1 MNETVSQG
9 AMRINSRVSAYLS
22 YISKQCE
29 TRIRYIH
36 PNTPLEDYTLG
47 IASPV
52 TSGPTKTLLQES
64 ATKFQRSK
72 NLCLFTHLDP
82 DAPAFGDEKSCDEVV
97 VIGIERYP

>member
-36 PNTPLEDYTLG
+36 PNTPLKDYTLD

-64 ATKFQRSK
+64 PTKFQRSK

-82 DAPAFGDEKSCDEVV
+82 DAPTFGDEVSCDKVV